1 MLDILRFK
9 HRIVR
14 DLAWVIASPPLV
26 CGDFAG
32 VNWWDDDHC
41 AQEYQACQPALVT
54 LDQNPQPLL
63 DVLSQ
68 LKSRAFGHRFEALIG
83 YWLTISPNYQILT
96 RNLQLHHD
104 GRTLGELDF
113 IVRDLQ
119 SDAVIHLEVSVKFYM
134 GLSPQSSQYRWFGP
148 NLKDCLGK
156 KVDHLK
162 QHQTQLS
169 VLYPELMPQTI
180 DQRCCCV
187 KGRLFYPEQGGD
199 RNGPNDINPNH
210 LHGIWGEDV
219 AGFVRDNGF
228 EVVPSNSQYLAIKK
242 PQWLSEFS
250 TWDIEEYETRVEAA
264 STQSTTEKSPTCFV
278 ITNTERELMR
288 YFEFPAG
295 YFESVSGGSQT

>member
-1 MLDILRFK
+1 VLDVLRFK

-26 CGDFAG
+26 CGDFDG

-41 AQEYQACQPALVT
+41 AQEYQACLPALMA

-68 LKSRAFGHRFEALIG
+68 LKSRALGHRFEALIG

-119 SDAVIHLEVSVKFYM
+119 SDAVIHLEVTVKFYM

-156 KVDHLK
+156 KVNHLK

-169 VLYPELMPQTI
+169 VLYPELMPQMI
-180 DQRCCCV
+180 DQRCCCM
-187 KGRLFYPEQGGD
+187 KGRLFYPEQGSD
-199 RNGPNDINPNH
+199 RSGPNGINPNH
-210 LHGIWGEDV
+210 LYGVWGEDV

-250 TWDIEEYETRVEAA
+250 AQDIDEYEVAVGSY
-264 STQSTTEKSPTCFV
+264 STKVSTEKSPTCFV
-278 ITNTERELMR
+278 IVNTERELIR

-295 YFESVSGGSQT
+295 YFESVGSGS

>member
-1 MLDILRFK
+1 MADPLQFK
-9 HRIVR
+9 HRVVR
-14 DLAWVIASPPLV
+14 DLAWVIASPPLI
-26 CGDFAG
+26 CGNFEGA
-32 VNWWDDDHC
+32 NWWSDEHC
-41 AQEYQACQPALVT
+41 TQEFQACLPALLA

-63 DVLSQ
+63 DVLNQ
-68 LKSRAFGHRFEALIG
+68 LKSRALGHRFEALFA
-83 YWLTISPNYQILT
+83 YWLTISPSYQILA

-134 GLSPQSSQYRWFGP
+134 GLLPQSSPYRWFGP

-156 KVDHLK
+156 KADHLK
-162 QHQTQLS
+162 RHQTQLS

-180 DQRCCCV
+180 DQRCCCL
-187 KGRLFYPEQGGD
+187 KGRLFYPEHGSDMGSPGGIS
-199 RNGPNDINPNH
+199 PSH
-210 LHGIWGEDV
+210 LRGVWGESV

-228 EVVPSNSQYLAIKK
+228 EIMPSNTQYLMIKK

-250 TWDIEEYETRVEAA
+250 ARDIKEYEAQVDA
-264 STQSTTEKSPTCFV
+264 SSTLSTTEKSPTCFV
-278 ITNTERELMR
+278 IANTERELIR

-295 YFESVSGGSQT
+295 YFESVRGCS

>member
-1 MLDILRFK
+1 MLDVLRFK

-26 CGDFAG
+26 CGDFDG
-32 VNWWDDDHC
+32 VNWCDDDHC
-41 AQEYQACQPALVT
+41 AQEYQACLPALMA

-63 DVLSQ
+63 GVLSQ
-68 LKSRAFGHRFEALIG
+68 LKSRALGHRFEALIG

-113 IVRDLQ
+113 IVRDLR

-134 GLSPQSSQYRWFGP
+134 GLTPQASQYYWFGP

-156 KVDHLK
+156 KIDHLK

-187 KGRLFYPEQGGD
+187 KGRLFYPEQESGT
-199 RNGPNDINPNH
+199 RGPNGINPNH
-210 LHGIWGEDV
+210 LRGVWGEDV
-219 AGFVRDNGF
+219 AGFVSDNDLEF
-228 EVVPSNSQYLAIKK
+228 VPSNSQYLAINK

-250 TWDIEEYETRVEAA
+250 VRDIEKYEVAVDSDFTKV
-264 STQSTTEKSPTCFV
+264 STEKSPTCFV
-278 ITNTERELMR
+278 IVNAERELIR

-295 YFESVSGGSQT
+295 YFESVSGDS

>member
-1 MLDILRFK
+1 MADLLQFK

-26 CGDFAG
+26 SGDFDG
-32 VNWWDDDHC
+32 VTWWGDEHC
-41 AQEYQACQPALVT
+41 AQEYQACLPALMA

-63 DVLSQ
+63 DVLNK
-68 LKSRAFGHRFEALIG
+68 LKSRALGHRFEALIG
-83 YWLTISPNYQILT
+83 YWLTISPSYQILT
-96 RNLQLHHD
+96 RNHQLHHD

-134 GLSPQSSQYRWFGP
+134 GLSPRSSPYRWFGP

-156 KVDHLK
+156 KVDHLI

-169 VLYPELMPQTI
+169 ILYPELMPQTI
-180 DQRCCCV
+180 DQRCCCL
-187 KGRLFYPEQGGD
+187 KGRLFYPEERDD
-199 RNGPNDINPNH
+199 RRGPDGINLNH
-210 LHGIWGEDV
+210 LRGVWGEDV

-228 EVVPSNSQYLAIKK
+228 DIAPSNSQYLAIKK

-250 TWDIEEYETRVEAA
+250 AQDIEKYEVAVGSDSTKA
-264 STQSTTEKSPTCFV
+264 STEKSPTCCV
-278 ITNTERELMR
+278 IANAERELLR

-295 YFESVSGGSQT
+295 YFERVSDGS